1 MLITSRQLPQ
11 QSGTGQ
17 WNEVSACN
25 DDTPGA
31 LKLRGRDRQDDL
43 EAGPQYT
50 GGEVDQ
56 DGLKR
61 VEAETSDD
69 ETRETG
75 YSTFSRLASGIRI

>member
-11 QSGTGQ
+11 QGGTGQ

-25 DDTPGA
+25 DDTPVA
-31 LKLRGRDRQDDL
+31 LKFRGRDRQDDL

-50 GGEVDQ
+50 SGEVDQ

-61 VEAETSDD
+61 VEAETSDN

-75 YSTFSRLASGIRI
+75 YSAFSRLASGTMR